1 MLVSGARPDRARHLA
16 FAGRLLHY
24 HFGLALRSPRGRL
37 TLIVA
42 NREPAAIGTHLRWEG
57 LLGRHV
63 LHRYELMEEKL
74 QKPGFKLASDGR
86 LTVSARQPDFSH
98 TLPPRS
104 LVVFADYDL
113 GPDAPGVIDE

>member
-1 MLVSGARPDRARHLA
+1 
-16 FAGRLLHY
+16 
-24 HFGLALRSPRGRL
+24 
-37 TLIVA
+37 
-42 NREPAAIGTHLRWEG
+42 
-57 LLGRHV
+57 V
-63 LHRYELMEEKL
+63 LHRYELTEERL

-86 LTVSARQPDFSH
+86 LTVPARQPDFSH